1 MADISTTLWSIEST
15 AKSTLSNTNKIQG
28 EIAALTAATAAI
40 HQETKELAFNS
51 EKMKK
56 RLEDVELLL
65 AEVSGRTDD
74 IQRMVY
80 ELYDQARRQHLMQM
94 AQTEIVKVRQERE
107 KLYGNYDK
115 VRKTTEGILLATDVG
130 IVRQNTIVTS
140 AEELRLSTPRYWLSS
155 CLVALSAW
163 INNDKQTGDNA
174 IREALK
180 LDDEKTSLF
189 FALVC
194 RRALRGNACNEWMV
208 RYLRGQD
215 PENLDMRCVFVLD
228 AYANGLFG
236 SAGNNSVF
244 TYMNEWVDI
253 LSQKSDFEQQQI
265 ANWTNVV
272 KSVMQMPDVRFASIE
287 EYCVNIDVY
296 KTKLLTSHLHGNLF
310 NYLDDIMSVAVDTAL
325 LKDKLDEILKELVTL
340 FDDDERAKVYEEK
353 ELEYII
359 KFQGD
364 EDKAKSAVQLDRRKF
379 EDTKDFT
386 KILSE
391 AAMGTQDMFNS
402 PSTRKLSVAFC
413 KEWIKNAYNDILA
426 KARMTLAMPLK
437 FNIDNWFYFETSDGR
452 NQAEIV
458 SGLKD
463 ALNEKCNKEKQDIAA
478 NFADRIS
485 TSKITAV
492 VTGIGAVIAAIFA
505 FSGSV
510 FAGILAVVLA
520 GVCGYNIYRFRSAIY
535 KEQAAAVSSVEAR
548 YRETQN
554 SMEGD
559 IKRIC
564 AEAVKMAKLVEE
576 KSKDELVTRRL
587 LDELS
592 PELYITKYED
602 DKVRN
607 VMV

>member
-1 MADISTTLWSIEST
+1 MADASSMLWTIDSTT
-15 AKSTLSNTNKIQG
+15 KSTLSNTKKIQG

-40 HQETKELAFNS
+40 HQETHKLNS
-51 EKMKK
+51 KTDEISE
-56 RLEDVELLL
+56 RLEEVEEK
-65 AEVSGRTDD
+65 ANE
-74 IQRMVY
+74 IQEMLF
-80 ELYDQARRQHLMQM
+80 ELYDQSRRQHLMQM

-155 CLVALSAW
+155 CLLALSAW
-163 INNDKQTGDNA
+163 INDDKKTCDSA

-194 RRALRGNACNEWMV
+194 RRASRVNACNEWMV

-253 LSQKSDFEQQQI
+253 LSQKGDFEQQQI
-265 ANWTNVV
+265 ENWTNVV
-272 KSVMQMPDVRFASIE
+272 KSVMKKPDVSFDFIE
-287 EYCVNIDVY
+287 RYCVNKDVY
-296 KTKLLTSHLHGNLF
+296 NTKLLTSYLHGNLF
-310 NYLDDIMSVAVDTAL
+310 NYLDEIMSVTVDTGL
-325 LKDKLDEILKELVTL
+325 LKEKLDEILKELVTL

-353 ELEYII
+353 EMEYII

-364 EDKAKSAVQLDRRKF
+364 EDKAKAAVQLERSQF

-413 KEWIKNAYNDILA
+413 KEWIRNAYNDILA
-426 KARMTLAMPLK
+426 KARLTFSAPLK
-437 FNIDNWFYFETSDGR
+437 FNLDDWFYFETSDGR
-452 NQAEIV
+452 NQSDII

-463 ALNEKCNKEKQDIAA
+463 EIQIKCGKEKQNIIA
-478 NFADRIS
+478 NIEERKRV
-485 TSKITAV
+485 SKLTAI
-492 VTGIGAVIAAIFA
+492 VTGIIAVIITVVGLTVSPGFLIGAVIL
-505 FSGSV
+505 GT
-510 FAGILAVVLA
+510 
-520 GVCGYNIYRFRSAIY
+520 VCGYNIYQFKSALDR
-535 KEQAAAVSSVEAR
+535 EQTAAISSAEAR
-548 YRETQN
+548 YRDKQN
-554 SMEGD
+554 NMEGD

-564 AEAVKMAKLVEE
+564 AEAVKMSTLVKE
-576 KSKDELVTRRL
+576 KSKDELITRRL

-602 DKVRN
+602 EKIRN

>member
-1 MADISTTLWSIEST
+1 MADLSTTLWSIEST
-15 AKSTLSNTNKIQG
+15 AKSTLSNTNRIQG
-28 EIAALTAATAAI
+28 EITALTAATAAI
-40 HQETKELAFNS
+40 HQETRQLTS
-51 EKMKK
+51 TTDSISK
-56 RLEDVELLL
+56 RLEDVEEWLK
-65 AEVSGRTDD
+65 EVEDTTED

-80 ELYDQARRQHLMQM
+80 ELYDQSRRQHLMQM

-163 INNDKQTGDNA
+163 INDDKQTGDNA
-174 IREALK
+174 IKEALK

-194 RRALRGNACNEWMV
+194 RRASRANACNQWMV

-236 SAGNNSVF
+236 TAGNNSVF

-253 LSQKSDFEQQQI
+253 LSQKSDFEQKQI
-265 ANWTNVV
+265 ENWTNVV
-272 KSVMQMPDVRFASIE
+272 NSVMQMPDVRFSSIE
-287 EYCVNIDVY
+287 EYCVNKDVY

-310 NYLDDIMSVAVDTAL
+310 NYLDDIMSVTVDTAL

-340 FDDDERAKVYEEK
+340 FDDDERVKVCEEM
-353 ELEYII
+353 EMEYII

-364 EDKAKSAVQLDRRKF
+364 EDKAKAAIQLDKSMF
-379 EDTKDFT
+379 EDKRDFT

-413 KEWIKNAYNDILA
+413 KEWIRNAYNDILA
-426 KARMTLAMPLK
+426 KARMTLSMPLRFK
-437 FNIDNWFYFETSDGR
+437 VDDWFVFETSDGK
-452 NQAEIV
+452 NQTEIV

-463 ALNEKCNKEKQDIAA
+463 ALNEK
-478 NFADRIS
+478 
-485 TSKITAV
+485 
-492 VTGIGAVIAAIFA
+492 
-505 FSGSV
+505 
-510 FAGILAVVLA
+510 
-520 GVCGYNIYRFRSAIY
+520 
-535 KEQAAAVSSVEAR
+535 
-548 YRETQN
+548 
-554 SMEGD
+554 
-559 IKRIC
+559 
-564 AEAVKMAKLVEE
+564 
-576 KSKDELVTRRL
+576 
-587 LDELS
+587 
-592 PELYITKYED
+592 
-602 DKVRN
+602 
-607 VMV
+607 

>member
-1 MADISTTLWSIEST
+1 MPDLSTTLWSIEST

-40 HQETKELAFNS
+40 HHETRQLTSTTDKIS
-51 EKMKK
+51 K
-56 RLEDVELLL
+56 RLEELEEKAVE
-65 AEVSGRTDD
+65 
-74 IQRMVY
+74 IQEMVF
-80 ELYDQARRQHLMQM
+80 ELFEQSRRQHLMQM

-163 INNDKQTGDNA
+163 INDDKETGRNA
-174 IREALK
+174 IKEALK

-194 RRALRGNACNEWMV
+194 RRASRANACNEWMV

-236 SAGNNSVF
+236 TAGNNSVF

-272 KSVMQMPDVRFASIE
+272 NSVMKMPDVRFTSIE
-287 EYCVNIDVY
+287 KYCVNKDVY
-296 KTKLLTSHLHGNLF
+296 NTKLLTSHLHGNLF
-310 NYLDDIMSVAVDTAL
+310 NYLDEIMSVTVDTAL

-340 FDDDERAKVYEEK
+340 FDDDERVKVYEEM
-353 ELEYII
+353 EMEYII

-364 EDKAKSAVQLDRRKF
+364 EDKAKAAIQLDRSMF
-379 EDTKDFT
+379 EDKRDFT

-413 KEWIKNAYNDILA
+413 KEWIRNAYNDILA
-426 KARMTLAMPLK
+426 KARMTLAMPLRFK
-437 FNIDNWFYFETSDGR
+437 IDDWFVFETSDGR
-452 NQAEIV
+452 NQTEIV
-458 SGLKD
+458 SGLSD

-478 NFADRIS
+478 NIADRMS
-485 TSKITAV
+485 KSKITAI
-492 VTGIGAVIAAIFA
+492 VTGIGAVAAAIFA
-505 FSGSV
+505 FSGSG

-520 GVCGYNIYRFRSAIY
+520 GICGYNIYQFVSALH
-535 KEQAAAVSSVEAR
+535 KEQAAALSSVEAR
-548 YRETQN
+548 YREKQN
-554 SMEGD
+554 SIEGD

-564 AEAVKMAKLVEE
+564 AEAVKMSKLVEE
-576 KSKDELVTRRL
+576 KSRDELITRRL

-602 DKVRN
+602 EKVRN